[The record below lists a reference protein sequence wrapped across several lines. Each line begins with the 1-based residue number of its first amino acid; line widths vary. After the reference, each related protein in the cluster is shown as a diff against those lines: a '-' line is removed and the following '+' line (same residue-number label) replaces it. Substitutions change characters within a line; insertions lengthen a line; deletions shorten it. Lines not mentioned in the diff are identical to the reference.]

1 MAVRA
6 LGLLGLSCLAA
17 LSLATAA
24 RAAAP
29 ANDEFGAATALPATL
44 PGGVSGSN
52 LEATKELGEPNHAGN
67 LGGHSVWYSW
77 TPSASGPVGIT
88 GSCFSAISPLVAV
101 YTGSSVSALTP
112 VASNESAFTPV
123 CPFTESPVAEFS
135 AAAGTTYWIAV
146 DGRDGTQGSF
156 ELLFSGPPAND
167 AFATPTVIA
176 PEPPEWTSGTLRLAS
191 KEAGE
196 PDHAGDLGGH
206 SVWYSWTPSNSGPV
220 DISTCTAYASLDTV
234 LAVYTGSTLGGL
246 TQVAANDDSAAPI
259 RFPEC
264 GGGNSQVSIDAVAGT
279 TYRIAVD
286 GAGGVVGRFNLR
298 FRGRPP
304 NDDFANARVLS
315 GAQAGTQA
323 TTRLAT
329 KQVGEPDHAG
339 DPGGHSVWYSW
350 TPSSSGPVTIYTCQT
365 AESELDTLLAVY
377 TGSAVDDL
385 TPVASNDDGAPGCR
399 STDSGV
405 RFDAVANTTYSI
417 AVDGKDGGEGWFDIQ
432 LEMAPANDAF
442 ATPQALPASLPIST
456 SGSTRS
462 ASREPG
468 EPSHAGSADG
478 GSVWFSWTPAASGPV
493 AISTCPYTGE
503 TPDTVLAVYTGST
516 LAGLT
521 PLAANDDS
529 PAACSA
535 TGSELELDVSAGT
548 TYSIAVA
555 GKADSSG
562 IFSLDIEGR
571 PANDDFATAEVLPA
585 EPMTAGGS
593 TSFASKEPGEPDHA
607 GEPGGHSLWY
617 SWTPT
622 SSAPV
627 DISAC
632 GHSPAVDTLLAVY
645 TGSAVNALTPVASND
660 DGSGPRPNGLCE
672 PGTNFSDVVIDV
684 SAGTTYRIAVD
695 TKESTGRFGLS
706 FERGQPNDAFAA
718 PQQLGPGLP
727 ASAGGSDKLA
737 GVEPGEPNHAG
748 EPGGHSLWYSWTP
761 TSSGPVELSTCTNA
775 GNLDTLLAAYTG
787 SALNSLTPVAASD
800 DDPGGG
806 CRATDS
812 DVEFAAVAGTTYR
825 IAVAGKAGSW
835 GSFQLSLEGSPG
847 NDDFAKAI
855 PVGANLPI
863 WWTGSNRFASKE
875 SGEPDHAGDPGGH
888 SLWFKW
894 TAPRSGTVSVD
905 TCGSSFDTLLA
916 VYTGS
921 ALNALT
927 PVASSDDGSG
937 KCSPGS
943 RVSFPATANTVYRIA
958 VDGKAGAQGHVE
970 LRLSEPPAN
979 DAFADAD
986 PVFASGGYWPGTT
999 DLAGMETGE
1008 PDHGGGLTG
1017 HSVWYSWAPVRSG
1030 TAAIEACASSFE
1042 PLLDVYTG
1050 AAVDALSPV
1059 PTADAGAGECA
1070 GGRQVTFAATAG
1082 TTYRVAVDA
1091 PAGESGHFELHFGP
1105 PAVRPRL
1112 LSVNKGGDGSGSVSS
1127 PQAGIACGASCRQ
1140 WFEAG
1145 ATVSL
1150 VATPAPGSTFAG
1162 WSGGGCSG
1170 TGPCQVN
1177 VTANTGVTA
1186 TFEVAGSGGGDGGGS
1201 GGGGGGGSDGSA
1213 GGGGSSGGGTAGG
1226 KPPAPRSPKPKC
1238 RAGFK
1243 AKTVH
1248 GKRRCVK
1255 KPKQPHR
1262 PKKSHH
1268 R

>member
-6 LGLLGLSCLAA
+6 LGLLGLSCLAMLA
-17 LSLATAA
+17 LATAA

-29 ANDEFGAATALPATL
+29 ANDEFAAAMALPATL
-44 PGGVSGSN
+44 PGGVSGSS

-67 LGGHSVWYSW
+67 PGGHSVWYSW

-88 GSCFSAISPLVAV
+88 GSCFSGINPLVAV
-101 YTGSSVSALTP
+101 YTGAAVNALTP
-112 VASNESAFTPV
+112 VASNEAAFGGA

-135 AAAGTTYWIAV
+135 ADAGTTYWIAV
-146 DGRDGTQGSF
+146 DGRDGAQGSF
-156 ELLFSGPPAND
+156 ELLFSGAPAND
-167 AFATPTVIA
+167 AFATPTVIG

-196 PDHAGDLGGH
+196 PDHAGDPGGH
-206 SVWYSWTPSNSGPV
+206 SVWYSWTPSSSGPV
-220 DISTCTAYASLDTV
+220 DISTCTAFASLDTV
-234 LAVYTGSTLGGL
+234 LAVYTGSALNSL
-246 TQVAANDDSAAPI
+246 TPVAVNDDSPEPI

-264 GGGNSQVSIDAVAGT
+264 GGGNSWLSIDAVAGT

-298 FRGRPP
+298 IQGRPQ
-304 NDDFANARVLS
+304 NDSFANAQVLS
-315 GAQAGTQA
+315 TPAGIQA
-323 TTRLAT
+323 TTRLAS
-329 KQVGEPDHAG
+329 KEAGEPDHAG

-350 TPSSSGPVTIYTCQT
+350 TPSNSGPVTIYTCQSF
-365 AESELDTLLAVY
+365 ESGLDTVLAVY
-377 TGSAVDDL
+377 TGSSVNAL
-385 TPVASNDDGAPGCR
+385 TPVASNDNGAPGCQP
-399 STDSGV
+399 TDSAV
-405 RFDAVANTTYSI
+405 RFEADAGTTYRI
-417 AVDGKDGGEGWFDIQ
+417 AVDGKDGGEGRFGLQ
-432 LEMAPANDAF
+432 LERAPANDAF
-442 ATPQALPASLPIST
+442 ATPQALPTTLPIST

-493 AISTCPYTGE
+493 AISTCPYAGE

-529 PAACSA
+529 PAACSS

-548 TYSIAVA
+548 TYRIAVA
-555 GKADSSG
+555 SKADSSG
-562 IFSLDIEGR
+562 VFSLDIEGR
-571 PANDDFATAEVLPA
+571 PANDDFAAAEALPA
-585 EPMTAGGS
+585 EPMMAGGS
-593 TSFASKEPGEPDHA
+593 TAFATKEPGEPDHA
-607 GEPGGHSLWY
+607 GSPGGHSLWY

-622 SSAPV
+622 SSGPV

-695 TKESTGRFGLS
+695 TKDATGRFGLS
-706 FERGQPNDAFAA
+706 FERGRTNDAFAA

-727 ASAGGSDKLA
+727 ASASGSDKLA
-737 GVEPGEPNHAG
+737 GVEPGEPNYAG

-761 TSSGPVELSTCTNA
+761 TSSGTVELSTCTNA
-775 GNLDTLLAAYTG
+775 GNLDTLLAVYTG
-787 SALNSLTPVAASD
+787 SALNSLTGVAASD

-812 DVEFAAVAGTTYR
+812 DVQFAAVAGTTYR

-835 GSFQLSLEGSPG
+835 GSFQLSLAGSPN

-863 WWTGSNRFASKE
+863 WWTGSNRFAGKE
-875 SGEPDHAGDPGGH
+875 LGEPDHAGDPGGH

-905 TCGSSFDTLLA
+905 TCDSSFDTLLA
-916 VYTGS
+916 VYTGPS
-921 ALNALT
+921 VNALT
-927 PVASSDDGSG
+927 PVASDDDGSG

-943 RVSFPATANTVYRIA
+943 RLSFPATANTVYRIA
-958 VDGKAGAQGHVE
+958 VDGKAGAQGHLE
-970 LRLSEPPAN
+970 LRLNEPPAN

-986 PVFASGGYWPGTT
+986 PVFAGGGYWPGTT
-999 DLAGMETGE
+999 DLAGMELGE
-1008 PDHGGGLTG
+1008 PDHGGGVTG
-1017 HSVWYSWAPVRSG
+1017 HSVWYSWTPVRSG
-1030 TAAIEACASSFE
+1030 TAAIEACANSFE

-1050 AAVDALSPV
+1050 DAVDALTLV
-1059 PTADAGAGECA
+1059 PTADGGGECVA
-1070 GGRQVTFAATAG
+1070 GGQITFAASAG

-1091 PAGESGHFELHFGP
+1091 PAGESGHFELHFSP

-1112 LSVNKGGDGSGSVSS
+1112 LSVNKDGDGSGSVSS
-1127 PQAGIACGASCRQ
+1127 PQAAIACGASCRQ

-1150 VATPAPGSTFAG
+1150 VATPAAGSTFAG

-1170 TGPCQVN
+1170 TGPCQVS

-1186 TFEVAGSGGGDGGGS
+1186 TFEAVGSGGGDGGGS
-1201 GGGGGGGSDGSA
+1201 GGSGDSA
-1213 GGGGSSGGGTAGG
+1213 GGGSGSSGGGPAGG
-1226 KPPAPRSPKPKC
+1226 GNPAAPPRVPKPAPKC

-1243 AKTVH
+1243 AKMVH

-1255 KPKQPHR
+1255 KPKKQHQQKKNHR
-1262 PKKSHH
+1262 
-1268 R
+1268 